1 MPPHA
6 SPADAVKIVSCRY
19 PASSKMSKFARMKMS
34 ATKEKEKDKPKTVE
48 VAEADEP
55 ADSKLPPTT
64 AADGM

>member
-1 MPPHA
+1 MPPQ
-6 SPADAVKIVSCRY
+6 ADAVKIVSCRC

-34 ATKEKEKDKPKTVE
+34 ATKPKTVE

-55 ADSKLPPTT
+55 ADSKLPPPT